1 MDQSKEVFK
10 RGDGKTRERKGSEGF
25 GKHGVG
31 WGGEDQGI
39 RANFL
44 KQKAPARAKPG
55 QGPNG
60 GWEFAK
66 LSFPGRHLAPYLGMA
81 AGFPTLFS
89 TASGVFG
96 LVAGPSSTLR
106 LLNFE
111 W

>member
-1 MDQSKEVFK
+1 SHARRRHIFP
-10 RGDGKTRERKGSEGF
+10 KGRLAGTLALPSNLS
-25 GKHGVG
+25 
-31 WGGEDQGI
+31 
-39 RANFL
+39 RL
-44 KQKAPARAKPG
+44 KPKSPCPNETPG

-60 GWEFAK
+60 RWEFAK
-66 LSFPGRHLAPYLGMA
+66 LSFPCRHWAPYLGMA

-111 W
+111 